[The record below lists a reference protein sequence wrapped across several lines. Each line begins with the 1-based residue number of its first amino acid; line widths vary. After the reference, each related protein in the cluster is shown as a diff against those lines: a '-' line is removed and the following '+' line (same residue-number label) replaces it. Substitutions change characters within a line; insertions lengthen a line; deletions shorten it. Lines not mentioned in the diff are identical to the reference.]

1 MKISLSWL
9 RQYAACNKTSEEI
22 STILTDTGL
31 EVEGLEVVETIA
43 GGLKGLVIGEV
54 LSTTQHENADRLKVT
69 QVNIGTESPLQIVCG
84 APNVEAGQKV
94 VVATVGATLYP
105 TEGEPFKIKESVI
118 RGVASSGMIC
128 AEDEIGLGEGHE
140 GIMVLDPNATVGMD
154 AASYFEVE
162 NEEIIEIGLTPN
174 RADGMSHYGVAR
186 DLVAA
191 LTAKGEQATLKMPA
205 ITDLVKSSNN
215 FDVIV
220 ENIDACPRYAGV
232 TLSNIKVAP
241 SPKWLQNRLRSI
253 GLSPI
258 NNVVDVTNFV
268 NHELGQPLHAF
279 DLAKVNG
286 NKIVVKSGLK
296 DVPFVTLDGMER
308 TLHEDDLMICNADEP
323 MCIAGVFG
331 GEKSG
336 VTENTTDIFLESAY
350 FNPVSIRKTAKRH
363 GLNTDA
369 SFRFERGI
377 DPNITIVA
385 LNRAA
390 NLLMEI
396 ADATVSSATVDL
408 YPNPISDFEV
418 NFNYDNCNRLIGSQ
432 LSENQVDTI
441 LNALD
446 IKIIKKDGRNLTL
459 NVPAYRVDVQRE
471 VDIIEEVLR
480 IHGFNQVDI
489 PRQLRSA
496 IQYAN
501 KPNKEKVKNII
512 AEHFVANGLVEI
524 MSNSL
529 TKSSYDKLDAGV
541 NDQRHVSMLNPLS
554 SELDVLRQSLLFS
567 GLEAI
572 QYNNNRRQLDLKLFE
587 FGKVYHNYEAGI
599 EESEELILLFSGK
612 KDQELWSNSN
622 DKTSVFD
629 AKTMVIQLIQKL
641 GLNKNLQSGNSKH
654 AALTAGSCITIAKK
668 KVADY
673 GVVKPAILKAI
684 GIKQEVQVAFVY
696 WETILDLLHM
706 NRVKYA
712 EVAKF
717 PEMRRDLSLLIN
729 EDINFEQIEQLA
741 RKQER
746 KLLKEVSLF
755 DVYKGKNLDAGKKSY
770 AVSFVFRD
778 ENKTLNDGQIDKV
791 MQKITSQLQKE
802 FDATLR

>member
-31 EVEGLEVVETIA
+31 EVEGLEVVETIP
-43 GGLKGLVIGEV
+43 GGLKGLIIGEV
-54 LSTTQHENADRLKVT
+54 LSTESHENADRLKVT
-69 QVNIGTESPLQIVCG
+69 QVNIGTEAPLQIVCG
-84 APNVEAGQKV
+84 APNVAAGQKV
-94 VVATVGATLYP
+94 VVATVGALLYP
-105 TEGEPFKIKESVI
+105 SEGEPFKIKESVI
-118 RGVASSGMIC
+118 RGVASFGMIC
-128 AEDEIGLGEGHE
+128 AEDEIGLGKGHD
-140 GIMVLDPNATVGMD
+140 GIMVLDANALVGKS
-154 AASYFEVE
+154 AASYFGVE

-191 LTAKGEQATLKMPA
+191 LTAKGEQATLQMPV
-205 ITDLVKSSNN
+205 ITALENN
-215 FDVIV
+215 TTKFDVVV
-220 ENIDACPRYAGV
+220 ENKDACARYAGV
-232 TLSNIKVAP
+232 TLSNIKVEP

-268 NHELGQPLHAF
+268 NHELAQPLHAF
-279 DLAKVNG
+279 DLAKVDG
-286 NKIVVKSGLK
+286 NKIIVKTGLK
-296 DVPFVTLDGMER
+296 DVSFTTLDGVER
-308 TLHEDDLMICNADEP
+308 TLHQDDLMICNANEP

-336 VTENTTDIFLESAY
+336 VSETTTDIFLESAY
-350 FNPVSIRKTAKRH
+350 FNPVSVRKTAKRH

-377 DPNITIVA
+377 DPNITIKA
-385 LNRAA
+385 LTRAA
-390 NLLMEI
+390 NLLQEV
-396 ADATVSSATVDL
+396 AGATVSSALVDL
-408 YPNPISDFEV
+408 YPNPIADFEV
-418 NFNYDNCNRLIGSQ
+418 AFNYDNCNRLIGSE
-432 LSENQVDTI
+432 LSETQIDNI
-441 LNALD
+441 LKALD
-446 IKIIKKDGRNLTL
+446 ITTIKKNGRDLLL

-480 IHGFNQVDI
+480 IHGFNQVAI
-489 PRQLRSA
+489 PNQLRSS
-496 IQYAN
+496 IQYAS
-501 KPNKEKVKNII
+501 KPNKDKVKNLI
-512 AEHFVANGLVEI
+512 ADHFVANGMIEI

-541 NDQRHVSMLNPLS
+541 NEQRHVSMLNPLS

-572 QYNNNRRQLDLKLFE
+572 LYNNNRRQLDLKLFE
-587 FGKVYHNYEAGI
+587 FGKVYHNYDAGI
-599 EESEELILLFSGK
+599 EESEELIMLFTGK
-612 KDQELWSNSN
+612 KQQELWSNSN

-629 AKTMVIQLIQKL
+629 AKTMVIQLVQKL

-654 AALTAGSCITIAKK
+654 AALASGSFITIAKK

-673 GVVKPAILKAI
+673 GVVKPAILKTL

-696 WETILDLLHM
+696 WETLLDLLHM

-729 EDINFEQIEQLA
+729 EEVSFDQIEQAA

-746 KLLKEVSLF
+746 KILKEVSLF

-778 ENKTLNDGQIDKV
+778 ESKTLNDVQIDTV

-802 FDATLR
+802 FDAILR

>member
-22 STILTDTGL
+22 ATILTDTGL
-31 EVEGLEVVETIA
+31 EVEGLEVVETVP

-54 LSTTQHENADRLKVT
+54 LSTAQHENADRLKVT
-69 QVNIGTESPLQIVCG
+69 QVNIGTETPLQIVCG
-84 APNVEAGQKV
+84 APNVATGQKV
-94 VVATVGATLYP
+94 VVATVGAALHP
-105 TEGEPFKIKESVI
+105 SNGEPFKIKESVI
-118 RGVASSGMIC
+118 RGIASSGMIC
-128 AEDEIGLGEGHE
+128 AEDEIGLGEGHD
-140 GIMVLDPNATVGMD
+140 GIMALDANAKVGTL
-154 AASYFEVE
+154 AATYFEVE

-191 LTAKGEQATLKMPA
+191 LVAKGEQATLQMPEIKA
-205 ITDLVKSSNN
+205 IENN
-215 FDVIV
+215 TTKFDVIV
-220 ENIDACPRYAGV
+220 ENKDACPRYAGV

-268 NHELGQPLHAF
+268 NHELAQPLHAF
-279 DLAKVNG
+279 DLAKVAG
-286 NKIVVKSGLK
+286 NKIVVKTGLTN
-296 DVPFVTLDGMER
+296 VSFTTLDGVER
-308 TLHEDDLMICNADEP
+308 KLHQDDLMICNANEP

-336 VTENTTDIFLESAY
+336 VSETTSDIFLESAY
-350 FNPVSIRKTAKRH
+350 FNPVSVRKTAKRH

-377 DPNITIVA
+377 DPNITIHA
-385 LNRAA
+385 LTRAA
-390 NLLMEI
+390 NLLQEI
-396 ADATVSSATVDL
+396 AGASVSSSVVDI
-408 YPNPISDFEV
+408 YPNPIADFEV
-418 NFNYDNCNRLIGSQ
+418 SFNYDNCNRLIGSE
-432 LSENQVDTI
+432 LSEVQIDNI
-441 LNALD
+441 LEALD
-446 IKIIKKDGRNLTL
+446 IKIIKKEGRDLKL
-459 NVPAYRVDVQRE
+459 QVPAYRVDVQRE

-480 IHGFNQVDI
+480 IHGFNQVAI
-489 PRQLRSA
+489 PSQLRSA
-496 IQYAN
+496 IQYAV
-501 KPNKEKVKNII
+501 KPNKDKVKNLI
-512 AEHFVANGLVEI
+512 ADHFVANGMIEV

-541 NDQRHVSMLNPLS
+541 NEQRHVSMLNPLS

-572 QYNNNRRQLDLKLFE
+572 LYNNNRRQLDLKLFE
-587 FGKVYHNYEAGI
+587 FGKVYHNFESGI
-599 EESEELILLFSGK
+599 EESEELIMLFTGK
-612 KDQELWSNSN
+612 KEQELWSNGN

-629 AKTMVIQLIQKL
+629 AKTMVVQLIQKL

-654 AALTAGSCITIAKK
+654 AALASGSCITIAKK

-673 GVVKPAILKAI
+673 GAVKPTILKAL
-684 GIKQEVQVAFVY
+684 GIKQDVQVAIVY
-696 WETILDLLHM
+696 WETVLDLLHM
-706 NRVKYA
+706 NRMKYA

-729 EDINFEQIEQLA
+729 EEISFEQIEQAA

-755 DVYKGKNLDAGKKSY
+755 DVYKGKNLDTGKKSY

>member
-9 RQYAACNKTSEEI
+9 RQYAATNKTSEEI

-31 EVEGLEVVETIA
+31 EVEGLEVIETTP

-54 LSTTQHENADRLKVT
+54 LSTEPHENADRLKVT
-69 QVNIGTESPLQIVCG
+69 QVNIGSSEPLQIVCG
-84 APNVEAGQKV
+84 APNVAAGQKV
-94 VVATVGATLYP
+94 VVATVGAVLYP
-105 TEGEPFKIKESVI
+105 IVGDSFKIKESVI

-128 AEDEIGLGEGHE
+128 AEDEIGLGKGHD
-140 GIMVLDPNATVGMD
+140 GIMVLDKEAVVGTP
-154 AASYFEVE
+154 AANYFGVA
-162 NEEIIEIGLTPN
+162 NEEVIEIGLTPN
-174 RADGMSHYGVAR
+174 RADGMSHFGVAR

-191 LTAKGEQATLKMPA
+191 LQVKGENATLNFPELTA
-205 ITDLVKSSNN
+205 IINKSND
-215 FDVIV
+215 FDVTV
-220 ENIDACPRYAGV
+220 EDTDACPRYAGV
-232 TLSNIKVAP
+232 TLTNIKVAP

-268 NHELGQPLHAF
+268 NHELAQPLHAF
-279 DLAKVNG
+279 DLSKIEG
-286 NKIVVKSGLK
+286 NKIVVKTGLSEVK
-296 DVPFVTLDGMER
+296 FKTLDGVER
-308 TLHEDDLMICNADEP
+308 ILHNDDLMICNANKP

-336 VTENTTDIFLESAY
+336 VSETTTDIFLESAY
-350 FNPVSIRKTAKRH
+350 FNPVSVRKTAKRH

-377 DPNITIVA
+377 DPNITIKA
-385 LNRAA
+385 LTRAV
-390 NLLMEI
+390 NLLQEI
-396 ADATVSSATVDL
+396 AGANVSSNVVDF
-408 YPNPISDFEV
+408 YPNPIADFEV
-418 NFNYDNCNRLIGSQ
+418 AFNYDNCNRLIGSK
-432 LSENQVDTI
+432 LSETQIDNI
-441 LNALD
+441 LKALD
-446 IKIIKKDGRNLTL
+446 ITTIKKDGRNITL
-459 NVPAYRVDVQRE
+459 QVPAYRVDVQRE

-480 IHGFNQVDI
+480 IHGFNQVAI
-489 PRQLRSA
+489 PNQLRSA
-496 IQYAN
+496 IQYAS
-501 KPNKEKVKNII
+501 KPNKEKIKNLI
-512 AEHFVANGLVEI
+512 ADHFVANGMIEI

-529 TKSSYDKLDAGV
+529 TKSSYNKLDAGV
-541 NDQRHVSMLNPLS
+541 NEQHNVSMLNPLS

-572 QYNNNRRQLDLKLFE
+572 LYNNNRRQLDLKLFE
-587 FGKVYHNYEAGI
+587 FGKVYHNYDAGI
-599 EESEELILLFSGK
+599 EESEELIMLFTGK
-612 KDQELWSNSN
+612 KEQELWSNSN
-622 DKTSVFD
+622 DRTSVFD
-629 AKTMVIQLIQKL
+629 AKTMLIQLIQKL

-654 AALTAGSCITIAKK
+654 PALASGSCITIAKK

-673 GVVKPAILKAI
+673 GVVKPTVLKAL
-684 GIKQEVQVAFVY
+684 GIKQEVQIAFVY
-696 WETILDLLHM
+696 WESVLDLLHM

-729 EDINFEQIEQLA
+729 EEVSFEQIEQAA

-778 ENKTLNDGQIDKV
+778 ENKTLNDSQIDKV
-791 MQKITSQLQKE
+791 MEKITSQLQKE

>member
-22 STILTDTGL
+22 ATILTDTGL
-31 EVEGLEVVETIA
+31 EVEGLEVVETVP

-54 LSTTQHENADRLKVT
+54 LSTAQHENADRLKVT
-69 QVNIGTESPLQIVCG
+69 QVNIGTETPLQIVCG
-84 APNVEAGQKV
+84 APNVATGQKV
-94 VVATVGATLYP
+94 VVATVGATLHP
-105 TEGEPFKIKESVI
+105 SNGEPFKIKESVI
-118 RGVASSGMIC
+118 RGIASSGMIC
-128 AEDEIGLGEGHE
+128 AEDEIGLGEGHD
-140 GIMVLDPNATVGMD
+140 GIMVLDANAKVGTL
-154 AASYFEVE
+154 AATYFEVE

-191 LTAKGEQATLKMPA
+191 LVAKGEQATLQMPEIKA
-205 ITDLVKSSNN
+205 IENN
-215 FDVIV
+215 TTKFDVIV
-220 ENIDACPRYAGV
+220 ENKDACPRYAGV

-268 NHELGQPLHAF
+268 NHELAQPLHAF
-279 DLAKVNG
+279 DLSKVAG
-286 NKIVVKSGLK
+286 NKIVVKTGLT
-296 DVPFVTLDGMER
+296 DVSFTTLDGVER
-308 TLHEDDLMICNADEP
+308 KLHQDDLMICNANEP

-336 VTENTTDIFLESAY
+336 VSETTSDIFLESAY
-350 FNPVSIRKTAKRH
+350 FNPVSVRKTAKRH

-377 DPNITIVA
+377 DPNITIQA
-385 LNRAA
+385 LTRAA
-390 NLLMEI
+390 NLLQEI
-396 ADATVSSATVDL
+396 AGASVSSSVVDI
-408 YPNPISDFEV
+408 YPNLIADFEV
-418 NFNYDNCNRLIGSQ
+418 SFNYDNCNRLIGSE
-432 LSENQVDTI
+432 LSEAQIDNI
-441 LNALD
+441 LEALD
-446 IKIIKKDGRNLTL
+446 IKIIKKEGRDLKL
-459 NVPAYRVDVQRE
+459 QVPAYRVDVQRE

-480 IHGFNQVDI
+480 IHGFNQVAI
-489 PRQLRSA
+489 PSQLRSA
-496 IQYAN
+496 IQYAV
-501 KPNKEKVKNII
+501 KPNKDKVKNLI
-512 AEHFVANGLVEI
+512 ADHFVANGMIEV

-541 NDQRHVSMLNPLS
+541 NEQRHVSMLNPLS

-572 QYNNNRRQLDLKLFE
+572 LYNNNRRQLDLKLFE
-587 FGKVYHNYEAGI
+587 FGKVYHNFESGI
-599 EESEELILLFSGK
+599 EESEELIMLFTGK
-612 KDQELWSNSN
+612 KEQELWSNGN

-629 AKTMVIQLIQKL
+629 AKTMVVQLIQKL
-641 GLNKNLQSGNSKH
+641 GLNKNLQSSNTKH
-654 AALTAGSCITIAKK
+654 AALSSGSCITIAKK
-668 KVADY
+668 KVGDY
-673 GVVKPAILKAI
+673 GAVKPTILKAL
-684 GIKQEVQVAFVY
+684 GIKQDVQVAIVY
-696 WETILDLLHM
+696 WETVLDLLHM

-729 EDINFEQIEQLA
+729 EEISFEQIEQVA

-755 DVYKGKNLDAGKKSY
+755 DVYKGKNLDTGKKSY

>member
-22 STILTDTGL
+22 ATILTDTGL
-31 EVEGLEVVETIA
+31 EVEGLEVVETVP

-54 LSTTQHENADRLKVT
+54 LSTAQHENADRLKVT
-69 QVNIGTESPLQIVCG
+69 QVNIGTETPLQIVCG
-84 APNVEAGQKV
+84 APNVATGQKV
-94 VVATVGATLYP
+94 VVATVGATLHP
-105 TEGEPFKIKESVI
+105 SNGEPFKIKESVI
-118 RGVASSGMIC
+118 RGIASSGMIC
-128 AEDEIGLGEGHE
+128 AEDEIGLGEGHD
-140 GIMVLDPNATVGMD
+140 GIMVLDANAKVGTL
-154 AASYFEVE
+154 AATYFEVE

-191 LTAKGEQATLKMPA
+191 LVAKGEHATLQMPEIKA
-205 ITDLVKSSNN
+205 IENN
-215 FDVIV
+215 TTKFDVIV
-220 ENIDACPRYAGV
+220 ESKDACPRYAGV

-268 NHELGQPLHAF
+268 NHELAQPLHAF
-279 DLAKVNG
+279 DLAKVAG
-286 NKIVVKSGLK
+286 NKIVVKTGLT
-296 DVPFVTLDGMER
+296 DVSFTTLDGVER
-308 TLHEDDLMICNADEP
+308 KLHQDDLMICNANEP

-336 VTENTTDIFLESAY
+336 VSETTTDIFLESAY
-350 FNPVSIRKTAKRH
+350 FNPISVRKTAKRH

-377 DPNITIVA
+377 DPNITIQA
-385 LNRAA
+385 LTRAA
-390 NLLMEI
+390 NLLQEI
-396 ADATVSSATVDL
+396 AGASVSSSVVDI
-408 YPNPISDFEV
+408 YPNPIADFEV
-418 NFNYDNCNRLIGSQ
+418 SFNYDNCNRLIGSE
-432 LSENQVDTI
+432 LSEAQIDNI
-441 LNALD
+441 LEALD
-446 IKIIKKDGRNLTL
+446 IKIIKKEGRDLKL
-459 NVPAYRVDVQRE
+459 QVPAYRVDVQRE

-480 IHGFNQVDI
+480 IHGFNQVAI
-489 PRQLRSA
+489 PSQLRSA
-496 IQYAN
+496 IQYAV
-501 KPNKEKVKNII
+501 KPNKEKVKNLI
-512 AEHFVANGLVEI
+512 ADHFVANGMIEI

-541 NDQRHVSMLNPLS
+541 NEQRHVSMLNPLS

-572 QYNNNRRQLDLKLFE
+572 LYNNNRRQLDLKLFE
-587 FGKVYHNYEAGI
+587 FGKVYHNFESGI
-599 EESEELILLFSGK
+599 EESEELIMLFTGK
-612 KDQELWSNSN
+612 KEQELWSNGN

-629 AKTMVIQLIQKL
+629 AKTMVVQLIQKL

-654 AALTAGSCITIAKK
+654 AALTSGSCITIAKK

-673 GVVKPAILKAI
+673 GAVKPTILKAL
-684 GIKQEVQVAFVY
+684 GIKQDVQVAIVY
-696 WETILDLLHM
+696 WETVLDLLHM

-729 EDINFEQIEQLA
+729 EEISFEQIEQAA

-755 DVYKGKNLDAGKKSY
+755 DVYKGKNLDTGKKSY